1 VPDDQEEPQ
10 RVFGIPIGSGRPVIV
25 EDEEQRVLGMPV
37 RWFEPIG
44 RDASRSVAGLI
55 KAGKTLL
62 RKRRRRGGDRRG
74 DGPVRPGM
82 G

>member
-1 VPDDQEEPQ
+1 
-10 RVFGIPIGSGRPVIV
+10 VIV

-55 KAGKTLL
+55 KASKTLL
-62 RKRRRRGGDRRG
+62 RKRRRRGSDR
-74 DGPVRPGM
+74 
-82 G
+82 